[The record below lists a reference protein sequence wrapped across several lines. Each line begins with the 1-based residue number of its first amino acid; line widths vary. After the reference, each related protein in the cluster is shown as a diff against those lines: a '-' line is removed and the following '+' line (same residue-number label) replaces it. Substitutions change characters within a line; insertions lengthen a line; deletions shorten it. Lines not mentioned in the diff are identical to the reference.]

1 MSSSRCGWNLT
12 FTLIVENVSIGT
24 TMIIITNNNART
36 VTVGKFGFKKK
47 KSFEKIKVRS
57 TKIEYFKWPNR
68 KILSKIHYLLF
79 MTGQE
84 SKLHTKI

>member
-1 MSSSRCGWNLT
+1 MKWSCWNLT

-24 TMIIITNNNART
+24 TRIIITNSNART
-36 VTVGKFGFKKK
+36 VTVGKFGLQK

-57 TKIEYFKWPNR
+57 TRIEYFKWPNR
-68 KILSKIHYLLF
+68 KILSKIHYSLF